1 MATIIN
7 FNDIKKEKE
16 KETFERRLN
25 DEIAKVEEK
34 LGIEEEPLTV
44 LTDNAAVT
52 FINDLIDI
60 KDSVTELL
68 EILNVE
74 ECEELPWEEE

>member
-1 MATIIN
+1 MAKIIN

-74 ECEELPWEEE
+74 ECEELPWEK

>member
-1 MATIIN
+1 MAKIIN